1 MKMHTLFATLGV
13 ALALA
18 VSPAFAAG
26 KTKAEKQAEV
36 RKAAETALDK
46 FYKSEPKIKDEV
58 AKAPG
63 YAVFT
68 SYGLSFVIGGAGGSG
83 LAHDAKTGKDTYMN
97 MALASAGVQAGI
109 TQNDVLLVFKT
120 EKALHQFIA
129 KGWDVGAGGA
139 ASGGVKSKTAGGGAG
154 ENFVNDALYYTLTK
168 NGLEIGAAVAGTK
181 FWKEKSLN

>member
-1 MKMHTLFATLGV
+1 MKMHTLIAAFGA
-13 ALALA
+13 ALAL
-18 VSPAFAAG
+18 VVCPAFAAG
-26 KTKAEKQAEV
+26 KTKAEKQAEI
-36 RKAAETALDK
+36 RKATETALEK
-46 FYKSEPKIKDEV
+46 FYKTEPKVKAEV
-58 AKAPG
+58 ATAPG

-83 LAHDAKTGKDTYMN
+83 LAHDKKTGKDTYMN

-120 EKALHQFIA
+120 EKALHHFID

-139 ASGGVKSKTAGGGAG
+139 ASGGVKSNTAGGGAG

-168 NGLEIGAAVAGTK
+168 NGVEIGAAVAGTK

>member
-1 MKMHTLFATLGV
+1 MKTHTLLAAFGA
-13 ALALA
+13 ALVLA
-18 VSPAFAAG
+18 ISPAFAAS

-36 RKAAETALDK
+36 RKAAQTALDK
-46 FYKSEPKIKDEV
+46 FYRTEPKIKDEV

-68 SYGLSFVIGGAGGSG
+68 SYGLSFVIGGSGGSG
-83 LAHDAKTGKDTYMN
+83 LAHDRKTGKDTYMN

-109 TQNDVLLVFKT
+109 AQNDILLVFKS
-120 EKALHQFIA
+120 EKALHRFID
-129 KGWDVGAGGA
+129 KGWDVGAQGEV
-139 ASGGVKSKTAGGGAG
+139 SGGVKSNTAGGGAG
-154 ENFVNDALYYTLTK
+154 ENFVNDALYYMLTK

>member
-1 MKMHTLFATLGV
+1 MKMHTLLAAFAA
-13 ALALA
+13 ALVLV
-18 VSPAFAAG
+18 VSPAFAAS

-36 RKAAETALDK
+36 RKAADTALEK
-46 FYKSEPKIKDEV
+46 FYKAEPKVKDEV
-58 AKAPG
+58 ANAPG

-83 LAHDAKTGKDTYMN
+83 LAHDRKTGKDTYMN

-109 TQNDVLLVFKT
+109 SQNDILLVFKT
-120 EKALHQFIA
+120 EKALHEFIA

-139 ASGGVKSKTAGGGAG
+139 ASGGVKSKSAGGGTG
-154 ENFVNDALYYTLTK
+154 ENFVNDALYYSITK
-168 NGLEIGAAVAGTK
+168 NGLEIGVAAAGTK

>member
-1 MKMHTLFATLGV
+1 MKMLTVIAAFGA

-18 VSPAFAAG
+18 IAPAFAAS

-36 RKAAETALDK
+36 RKAADTALEK
-46 FYKSEPKIKDEV
+46 FYKTEPKLKEEV
-58 AKAPG
+58 ANAPG

-83 LAHDAKTGKDTYMN
+83 VAHDRKTGRDTFMN

-109 TQNDVLLVFKT
+109 SQNNVLLVFKS
-120 EKALHQFIA
+120 EEALHHFIA

-139 ASGGVKSKTAGGGAG
+139 ASGGVKSNTAGGGVG